1 MRGGKVDSNPVA
13 FLELPFD
20 KIPPLRTTNFDSH
33 VIMKA
38 SRVRMEFLYANP
50 IANFNL

>member
-1 MRGGKVDSNPVA
+1 MRGGKVDNNPVA